1 MQDTSSDK
9 IDNYTKNTEKKGSDF
24 VRYFF
29 SKQMDPDWVSLS
41 LTVSIIEKF

>member
-29 SKQMDPDWVSLS
+29 SIQMDPDWVYNDTLHLQFQS
-41 LTVSIIEKF
+41 